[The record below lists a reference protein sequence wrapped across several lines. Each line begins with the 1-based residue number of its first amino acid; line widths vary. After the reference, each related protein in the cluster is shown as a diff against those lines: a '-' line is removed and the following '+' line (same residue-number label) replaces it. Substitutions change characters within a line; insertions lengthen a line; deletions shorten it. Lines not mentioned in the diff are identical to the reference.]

1 MWQAATNISATRQT
15 RACRDI
21 WEVFEVTS
29 LGKTKQCIIIDFRL
43 CSSKMRW
50 TFRILLDLR
59 LSVIKLPVQVVPSP
73 VNPFLHLQIY
83 ELIPSIHL
91 ALVWQGLEIHSS
103 MFKIFIN
110 IHFIKIE
117 SKNIWKL
124 YDYELKI
131 YMRWY
136 ITS

>member
-1 MWQAATNISATRQT
+1 
-15 RACRDI
+15 
-21 WEVFEVTS
+21 
-29 LGKTKQCIIIDFRL
+29 
-43 CSSKMRW
+43 MRW

-91 ALVWQGLEIHSS
+91 AFVWQGLEIHSS

-117 SKNIWKL
+117 SKNIILRLCHCMGHGMNHHSGHIAVK
-124 YDYELKI
+124 ELL
-131 YMRWY
+131 
-136 ITS
+136 SH